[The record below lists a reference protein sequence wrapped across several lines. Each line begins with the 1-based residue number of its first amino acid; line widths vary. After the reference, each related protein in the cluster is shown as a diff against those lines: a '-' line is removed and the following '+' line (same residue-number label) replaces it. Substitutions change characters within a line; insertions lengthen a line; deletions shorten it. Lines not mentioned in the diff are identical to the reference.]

1 MTDRKFY
8 RTVVQAEVLSES
20 PISQVDL
27 AALHYMITEGDCSGQ
42 VKTMLQEELDGKHA
56 AEALLNQAS
65 DPSFFNLTENGDD
78 VTDPDEDQ
86 FPDERTRRSGS

>member
-1 MTDRKFY
+1 MSQRKFY
-8 RTVVQAEVLSES
+8 RTVVQAEVLSGS

-42 VKTMLQEELDGKHA
+42 VRTVLQEELNGKQA

-65 DPSFFNLTENGDD
+65 DPSFFSLTENGDD
-78 VTDPDEDQ
+78 IN
-86 FPDERTRRSGS
+86 